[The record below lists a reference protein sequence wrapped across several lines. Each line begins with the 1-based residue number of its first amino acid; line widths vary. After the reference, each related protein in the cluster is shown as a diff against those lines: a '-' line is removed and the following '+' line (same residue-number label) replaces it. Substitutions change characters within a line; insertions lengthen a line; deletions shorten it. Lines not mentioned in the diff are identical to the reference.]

1 MGEVPL
7 DQLGRRLT
15 TGEAVGALVDVGRS
29 LCALP
34 AAARGH
40 GAAGR
45 LVVRADGRVRLAEPA
60 RGGDPEADVQDL
72 GHAVE
77 ARLGHDVPD
86 LLRRLLA
93 TCRCPDPA
101 GRPTAEELVALAL
114 RIAAPT
120 PVRLPTARTRGPVLV
135 ATVVGLAALLA
146 AVALGRALGHG
157 SDQPKA
163 LPPSV
168 LAESFAQSA
177 PPVRPSATPT
187 EAATHLSSS
196 AARPRPIGWIAVLGG
211 HDHARQRAW
220 ATGHR
225 APLAAADAPGSPAER
240 QDLALLHVL
249 HARGVVARGWQP
261 RIDRVTE
268 VSRTSL
274 RARLRVRDRLSAYEL
289 VAHDGT
295 LRHRAAARGP
305 GWWLVDLRQVNG
317 TWLTWS
323 IQRARAA

>member
-15 TGEAVGALVDVGRS
+15 TGEAVGALVEVGRS
-29 LCALP
+29 LGALH
-34 AAARGH
+34 AEGRGH
-40 GAAGR
+40 GSAGR
-45 LVVRADGRVRLAEPA
+45 LTVGPDGRVRLAEPA
-60 RGGDPEADVQDL
+60 AGGSPEVDVLDL

-77 ARLGHDVPD
+77 ARLGPDVPD
-86 LLRRLLA
+86 VLRRLLA

-120 PVRLPTARTRGPVLV
+120 AVRLPAAHPRAPVLV
-135 ATVVGLAALLA
+135 ALVVGFAALVA
-146 AVALGRALGHG
+146 AVGLGRALGHG

-163 LPPSV
+163 LPSSV
-168 LAESFAQSA
+168 LTVSFAHSA
-177 PPVRPSATPT
+177 APVRPSATPT
-187 EAATHLSSS
+187 EAATHVSSS
-196 AARPRPIGWIAVLGG
+196 AAQPPLIGWIAVLVGQ
-211 HDHARQRAW
+211 DRARQQAW
-220 ATGHR
+220 ATGHGE
-225 APLAAADAPGSPAER
+225 PLAVADAPGSPAER
-240 QDLALLHVL
+240 QDLGLLHVL
-249 HARGVVARGWQP
+249 HARGVVARGWQC

-305 GWWLVDLRQVNG
+305 RWWLVDLRQVNG
-317 TWLTWS
+317 AWLTWS